1 MNLFNLT
8 GYVIVIFLGKI
19 TLAKMFKFNIQKKM
33 NPSLE
38 NKSIFD
44 FSVKN
49 YNDDIVQLDKFK
61 HNNPVLIVNVA
72 SY

>member
-8 GYVIVIFLGKI
+8 GCIIVIFLSKV
-19 TLAKMFKFNIQKKM
+19 TLTKMFKFNIQKKM

-44 FSVKN
+44 YSVKN

-61 HNNPVLIVNVA
+61 QNNPVLIVNVA

>member
-1 MNLFNLT
+1 
-8 GYVIVIFLGKI
+8 
-19 TLAKMFKFNIQKKM
+19 MFKFNIQKKM

-38 NKSIFD
+38 NNSIFD
-44 FSVKN
+44 YSVKN

-61 HNNPVLIVNVA
+61 QNNPVLIVNVA